1 MHRSPLNTALLT
13 GLLLL
18 AACSSSDDTTA
29 SHTSSDAPTSTTEA
43 PADGRPACD
52 RPLAEPPEVE
62 PVDGV
67 PSDHRLVSFDDTEIR
82 LHWFPAPDDPAPTVL
97 SGPGWSLPGETSLE
111 KSALFGSVGI
121 GTLNDRGY
129 NVLTWDPRGFGEST
143 GTVSVDHPDF
153 EGRDVSRIIDWLAT
167 QDSVQLDAEG
177 DPRIGMIGA
186 SYGGGIQLAVAATDC
201 RVDAIVP
208 GLAWHSLETA
218 LYLHETVKT
227 GWAGSLVGAAA
238 GADLDPHI
246 EAAHLAGLRT
256 GRIGEAEADWFR
268 DRGPAD
274 SVASITA
281 PTLFV
286 QGTVDTLFGL
296 AESVTNLD
304 AMSDVPTALVWF
316 CGGHGTCLTSDGDT
330 DFVETA
336 TLAWLDRFLLDQ
348 DVDLPPGFQT
358 VDQDGTRWTA
368 DAFPDADSTVTGR
381 GDGTLELE
389 DGGGSGPLTAETTDL
404 LGSLVASFTPA
415 RATNALEVPI
425 EIDVDA
431 MAIGTPVLRLGYTGR
446 AGDGDRPTR
455 VFAQLVDE
463 ADGTVVGNQV
473 TPVPLELDGA
483 HRELEVDLEMIAHRL
498 RSGDRLTLQ
507 LTPTT
512 VAYALPRLGGSIDFD
527 RIEIDLPVVTNGLVE
542 ADG

>member
-1 MHRSPLNTALLT
+1 MYRSPLTTALLA
-13 GLLLL
+13 GLLFLG
-18 AACSSSDDTTA
+18 ACSSSSDDTAT
-29 SHTSSDAPTSTTEA
+29 TTSTTEA
-43 PADGRPACD
+43 AADGRPACD
-52 RPLAEPPEVE
+52 RAVAEPPEVE

-67 PSDHRLVSFDDTEIR
+67 PSDHQLISFDGTEIR
-82 LHWFPAPDDPAPTVL
+82 LHWFPAPDGPAPTVL
-97 SGPGWSLPGETSLE
+97 SGPGWSLPGETSTE

-129 NVLTWDPRGFGEST
+129 NVLTWDPRGFGESS
-143 GTVSVDHPDF
+143 GTVTVDHPDF

-167 QDSVQLDAEG
+167 QDTVVLDADG

-186 SYGGGIQLAVAATDC
+186 SYGGGIQLAVASTDC

-208 GLAWHSLETA
+208 SLAWHSLETS
-218 LYLHETVKT
+218 LYLNETVKT

-246 EAAHLAGLRT
+246 EQAHLAGLRT
-256 GRIGEAEADWFR
+256 GHIDEDEADWFR
-268 DRGPAD
+268 ERGPTDA
-274 SVASITA
+274 VTSITA

-296 AESVTNLD
+296 AESVTNRE
-304 AMSDVPTALVWF
+304 AMPDVPTGLVWF

-336 TLAWLDRFLLDQ
+336 TLAWLDRFLLDR
-348 DVDLPPGFQT
+348 DVELPPGFQT

-368 DAFPDADSTVTGR
+368 ETFPEPDSTVTAR
-381 GDGTLELE
+381 GDGTLELK
-389 DGGGSGPLTAETTDL
+389 DGDGSGPLTAETSDL

-415 RATNALEVPI
+415 RAEHATEVPI

-431 MAIGTPVLRLGYTGR
+431 VAIGAPILRLGYAGR
-446 AGDGDRPTR
+446 ADDGERPTR
-455 VFAQLVDE
+455 VFAQLVDD
-463 ADGTVVGNQV
+463 ADGTVVGNQI
-473 TPVPLELDGA
+473 TPIPLELDGT
-483 HRELEVDLEMIAHRL
+483 HRELEIDLEMIAHRL
-498 RSGDRLTLQ
+498 RPGDRLTLQ
-507 LTPTT
+507 LTATT
-512 VAYALPRLGGSIDFD
+512 VAYAPPRLGGSIDFD

-542 ADG
+542 ATG